1 MSAKRGT
8 YLIEFSDGTI
18 IVCGNNY
25 KSWTTHA
32 VEYAWYKFQD
42 NRPHHDLLKSVKFS
56 DTPFV
61 DDGGLKYATP
71 KAYDEIIVEE
81 NQKDGGKRIPFGAID
96 FYFSNADKK
105 KLDKELKY
113 WGLI

>member
-1 MSAKRGT
+1 MSTKRGT
-8 YLIEFSDGTI
+8 YLVEFSDGTV
-18 IVCGNNY
+18 IVFGNNY
-25 KSWTTHA
+25 KSWLTHA
-32 VEYAWYKFQD
+32 VEYAWYKYQD
-42 NRPHHDLLKSVKFS
+42 NRPHKELLVSVKFS

-71 KAYDEIIVEE
+71 KAYDKMIAEMNIE
-81 NQKDGGKRIPFGAID
+81 DGKRRLPFGAID
-96 FYFSNADKK
+96 FYHSNADKK

>member
-1 MSAKRGT
+1 MSAKNGT
-8 YLIEFSDGTI
+8 YLIEFSDGKQI
-18 IVCGNNY
+18 ICGNNY
-25 KSWTTHA
+25 KSWFTHA
-32 VEYAWYKFQD
+32 VEYAWYKYQD
-42 NRPHHDLLKSVKFS
+42 NRPHANLLTSVKFS
-56 DTPFV
+56 DTTFA

-71 KAYDEIIVEE
+71 KAYDQIIQTLI
-81 NQKDGGKRIPFGAID
+81 NADGKKRPPFGAID